1 MRINKEKRKGFI
13 KTKTINR
20 FKLVNII
27 MLVVVVSLFLNTYD
41 SMKMIEEGRIIF
53 GGEVPYIE
61 YQLNYAGII
70 LALIVTLLF
79 VMHYSLGPVGRMENI
94 LDEVIKG
101 NYSLRITLR
110 EKDALRPFVD
120 RLNKVLS
127 LLENKSHSLKRVKEG
142 YI

>member
-1 MRINKEKRKGFI
+1 
-13 KTKTINR
+13 
-20 FKLVNII
+20 
-27 MLVVVVSLFLNTYD
+27 
-41 SMKMIEEGRIIF
+41 MKMIEEGRIIF

-127 LLENKSHSLKRVKEG
+127 LLENKSHS
-142 YI
+142 